1 MAAPSFRAIAILT
14 AKRGLEQALLDFTLD
29 VAPEIREV
37 DGLRRLEISRSTAH
51 PGQLLLYYWWDSAA
65 HSQRYVASPLYSSIA
80 PHLQRLVQE
89 HQLLLA
95 SLISDGGESG

>member
-1 MAAPSFRAIAILT
+1 MAAPAFRALALLT

-29 VAPEIREV
+29 IAPEIREV
-37 DGLRRLEISRSTAH
+37 DGLRKLEISRSTAH

-65 HSQRYVASPLYSSIA
+65 HSQRYVASPLYSRIA
-80 PHLQRLVQE
+80 PQLQSLLQD

-95 SLISDGGESG
+95 DLLSDE